1 MKEVNDKNFQSK
13 VIENKKTVLVDFWA
27 PWCQPCI
34 MMENVI
40 KGIKKNHKNM
50 EFFKYNV
57 DENVKISGNYDIR
70 SIPQIMFFTD
80 GDLIETVTGTISSRD
95 LEILIGYVLGDNNE
109 I

>member
-34 MMENVI
+34 IMGDI
-40 KGIKKNHKNM
+40 IKKIEKKYKNM

-57 DENVKISGNYDIR
+57 DENVKISGGYDIR
-70 SIPQIMFFTD
+70 SIPQLMFFTD
-80 GDLIETVTGTISSRD
+80 GDLIETVTGTIGSRD
-95 LEILIGYVLGDNNE
+95 LEILIGYILGDNNE